1 MLMDAQPVLLLSYF
15 FSPCNLTPTE
25 RVLSWATYLQQS
37 GVYPIIVT
45 RNWDVQVRNATTDMY
60 LSSGEAVRIE
70 KKDGYEVHYIP
81 YKAGFKD
88 RLFLKTDGTQWYPLY
103 LAISML
109 FNLFNKYFLRLNPS
123 FALCEYA
130 EALIKERGLQK
141 MVVTAPPVEFFGYGH
156 RLHQRTGIRWI
167 ADYRDDWSTSDL
179 EKGHAIKEM
188 VKWFN
193 RGAERKYL
201 SSASTFTSV
210 SPHYVTKINGFIG
223 KQGHLLSNGYMP
235 ENYQTEFS
243 LYPKFTITYVGSIY
257 PTQPIELFL
266 RAFQTFMAQH
276 QNADSVCLQWV
287 GIDQEPAIKQRI
299 LAAFPENQ
307 QVLLFTKRIP
317 KMEAIERQARS
328 HVVLACAHQGLKGI
342 PGSKL
347 YEYIALRKPVMLY
360 PSDGDILESTLQATQ
375 QGLVCHNEA
384 DCVGFLNQLYAGY
397 VANNQLGAL
406 HLNETEIAAYSR
418 KEITARLAKLLQG
431 L

>member
-25 RVLSWATYLQQS
+25 RVLSWAKYLQQS

-45 RNWDVQVRNATTDMY
+45 RNWDVPVRNATTDMY
-60 LSSGEAVRIE
+60 LSSGDAVRVE

-81 YKAGFKD
+81 YRAGFKD
-88 RLFLKTDGTQWYPLY
+88 RLFLKTDGTRWYPIY
-103 LAISML
+103 LVVSML

-130 EALIKERGLQK
+130 ENLIKERGLQK
-141 MVVTAPPVEFFGYGH
+141 MVVTAPPFEFFGYAH

-193 RGAERKYL
+193 RGAERRYL
-201 SSASTFTSV
+201 SSASQFTTV
-210 SPHYVTKINGFIG
+210 SPHYVNKIKAFIG
-223 KQGHLLSNGYMP
+223 KEGHLLSNGYMP
-235 ENYQTEFS
+235 ENYRHDYP
-243 LYPKFTITYVGSIY
+243 LYQKFTITYVGSIY

-266 RAFQTFMAQH
+266 RAFRTFMAQH
-276 QNADSVCLQWV
+276 QNADTVCLQWV
-287 GIDQEPAIKQRI
+287 GVDQEPAIKQRI
-299 LAAFPENQ
+299 LAAFPEAPG
-307 QVLLFTKRIP
+307 VLQFTDRIP
-317 KMEAIERQARS
+317 KAEAIERQARS
-328 HVVLACAHQGLKGI
+328 HAVLACAHQGLKGI

-347 YEYIALRKPVMLY
+347 YEYIALRKPVILY
-360 PSDGDILESTLQATQ
+360 PSDGDILESTLLATQ

-384 DCVGFLNQLYAGY
+384 DCVGFLNQLYSAFK
-397 VANNQLGAL
+397 ADNQASAL
-406 HLNETEIAAYSR
+406 PLNEIEIAAYSR
-418 KEITARLAKLLQG
+418 KEITAILAKLLQG
-431 L
+431 V

>member
-25 RVLSWATYLQQS
+25 RVLSWAKYLQQS

-45 RNWDVQVRNATTDMY
+45 RNWDVPVRNATTDMY
-60 LSSGEAVRIE
+60 LSSGDAVRVE

-81 YKAGFKD
+81 YRAGFKD
-88 RLFLKTDGTQWYPLY
+88 RLFLKTDGTRWYPIY
-103 LAISML
+103 LVVSML

-130 EALIKERGLQK
+130 ENLIKERGLQK
-141 MVVTAPPVEFFGYGH
+141 MVVTAPPFEFFGYAH

-193 RGAERKYL
+193 RGAERRYL
-201 SSASTFTSV
+201 SSASQFTSV
-210 SPHYVTKINGFIG
+210 SPHYVNKIKAFIG
-223 KQGHLLSNGYMP
+223 KEGHLLSNGYMP
-235 ENYQTEFS
+235 ENYHVEYP
-243 LYPKFTITYVGSIY
+243 LYPKFSITYVGSIY

-266 RAFQTFMAQH
+266 NAFRAFVEQH
-276 QNADSVCLQWV
+276 NNADQVCLQFV
-287 GIDQEPAIKQRI
+287 GIDQEPPIKQRI
-299 LAAFPENQ
+299 LNAMQGMEHI
-307 QVLLFTKRIP
+307 LLFTARVSKQ
-317 KMEAIERQARS
+317 EAIERQMRS
-328 HVVLACAHQGLKGI
+328 HAVLACAHNGIKGV

-347 YEYIALRKPVMLY
+347 YEYIAIRKPVILY
-360 PSDGDILESTLQATQ
+360 PSDADIIERTLQTTQ
-375 QGLVCHNEA
+375 QGLVCHNEEECI
-384 DCVGFLNQLYAGY
+384 DYLNTLYNAYTGT
-397 VANNQLGAL
+397 NNIL
-406 HLNETEIAAYSR
+406 LNETAIGDFSR
-418 KEITARLAKLLQG
+418 ERITAQLAELLHT

>member
-25 RVLSWATYLQQS
+25 RVLSWAKYLQQS

-45 RNWDVQVRNATTDMY
+45 RNWDVPVRNATTDMY
-60 LSSGEAVRIE
+60 LSSGDAVRVE

-81 YKAGFKD
+81 YRAGFKD
-88 RLFLKTDGTQWYPLY
+88 RLFLKTDGTRWYPIY
-103 LAISML
+103 LVVSML

-130 EALIKERGLQK
+130 ENLIKERGLQK
-141 MVVTAPPVEFFGYGH
+141 MVVTAPPFEFFGYAH

-193 RGAERKYL
+193 RGAERRYL
-201 SSASTFTSV
+201 SSASQFTSV
-210 SPHYVTKINGFIG
+210 SPHYVNKIKAYIS
-223 KQGHLLSNGYMP
+223 KEGHLLSNGYMP
-235 ENYQTEFS
+235 ENYRHDYP
-243 LYPKFTITYVGSIY
+243 LYQKFTITYVGSIY

-266 RAFQTFMAQH
+266 RAFRTFMAQH
-276 QNADSVCLQWV
+276 QNADTVCLQWV
-287 GIDQEPAIKQRI
+287 GVDQEPAIKQRI
-299 LAAFPENQ
+299 LAAFPEAPG
-307 QVLLFTKRIP
+307 VLQFTDRIP
-317 KMEAIERQARS
+317 KAEAIERQARS
-328 HVVLACAHQGLKGI
+328 HAVLACAHQGLKGI

-347 YEYIALRKPVMLY
+347 YEYIALRKPVILY
-360 PSDGDILESTLQATQ
+360 PSDGDILESTLLATQ

-384 DCVGFLNQLYAGY
+384 DCVGFLNQLYAAY
-397 VANNQLGAL
+397 KADNQASAL
-406 HLNETEIAAYSR
+406 PLNEIEIAAYSR
-418 KEITARLAKLLQG
+418 KEITAILAKLLQG
-431 L
+431 V

>member
-25 RVLSWATYLQQS
+25 RVLSWAKYLQQS

-45 RNWDVQVRNATTDMY
+45 RNWDVPVRNATTDMY
-60 LSSGEAVRIE
+60 LSSGDAVRVE

-81 YKAGFKD
+81 YRAGFKD
-88 RLFLKTDGTQWYPLY
+88 RLFLKTDGTRWYPIY
-103 LAISML
+103 LVVSML

-130 EALIKERGLQK
+130 ENLIKERGLQK
-141 MVVTAPPVEFFGYGH
+141 MVVTAPPFEFFGYAH

-193 RGAERKYL
+193 RGAERRYL
-201 SSASTFTSV
+201 SSASQFTSV
-210 SPHYVTKINGFIG
+210 SPHYVNKIKAFIS
-223 KQGHLLSNGYMP
+223 KEGHLLSNGYMP
-235 ENYQTEFS
+235 ENYRHDYP
-243 LYPKFTITYVGSIY
+243 LYQKFTITYVGSIY

-266 RAFQTFMAQH
+266 RAFRTFMALH
-276 QNADSVCLQWV
+276 QNADTVCLQWV
-287 GIDQEPAIKQRI
+287 GVDQEPAIKQRI
-299 LAAFPENQ
+299 LAAFPEAPG
-307 QVLLFTKRIP
+307 VLQFTDRIP
-317 KMEAIERQARS
+317 KAEAIERQARS
-328 HVVLACAHQGLKGI
+328 HAVLACAHQGLKGI

-347 YEYIALRKPVMLY
+347 YEYIALRKPVILY
-360 PSDGDILESTLQATQ
+360 PSDGDILESTLLATQ

-384 DCVGFLNQLYAGY
+384 DCVGFLNQLYA
-397 VANNQLGAL
+397 AFKADNQASAL
-406 HLNETEIAAYSR
+406 PLNEIEIAAYSR
-418 KEITARLAKLLQG
+418 KEITAILAKLLQG
-431 L
+431 V